1 LVNGPVNKIFVWVTD
16 TSTNGTYINGEK
28 MIKGE
33 TKQLCPDDHVTL
45 LKRDN
50 GIDSR
55 PNIGFRIIMALR
67 KQKLEDHYSLLRGE
81 LLGAYLPF

>member
-1 LVNGPVNKIFVWVTD
+1 MTD

-33 TKQLCPDDHVTL
+33 TRQLCPDDHVAL

-50 GIDSR
+50 GIDMIIRTELSR
-55 PNIGFRIIMALR
+55 LSLNHFLAVDIAALIG
-67 KQKLEDHYSLLRGE
+67 
-81 LLGAYLPF
+81 

>member
-1 LVNGPVNKIFVWVTD
+1 
-16 TSTNGTYINGEK
+16 

-55 PNIGFRIIMALR
+55 PNIGFRVVMALR
-67 KQKLEDHYSLLRGE
+67 KQKLEDHYSLLQGE
-81 LLGAYLPF
+81 LLGAYSLSYDAAEL

>member
-1 LVNGPVNKIFVWVTD
+1 
-16 TSTNGTYINGEK
+16 